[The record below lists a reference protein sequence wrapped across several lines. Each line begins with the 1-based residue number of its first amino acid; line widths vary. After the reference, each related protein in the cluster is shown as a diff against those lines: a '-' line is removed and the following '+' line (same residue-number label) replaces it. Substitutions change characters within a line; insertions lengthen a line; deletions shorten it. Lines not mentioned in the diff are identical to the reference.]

1 MPRMTATGT
10 ARVLGALITAWLVSE
25 AASSFASSQLH
36 QVMLFGLLACPAI
49 AVAFSLPRTS
59 FSAYLGIGLAL
70 AAFVAVIRGIAG
82 PPDPRQEL
90 TGGEEFIVGFLFSAF
105 FSLFGL
111 TLGGLAF
118 SLVRTSLGVLIQR
131 MPNKRH
137 INELRKSLALVLPF
151 AAVVVWIAGG
161 FLLIWVPVVAIL
173 AALFLWPPG
182 YEDSF
187 NSISPCSEE
196 RTGDSEISDL
206 RRQEA
211 TGRERTRRAE
221 RT

>member
-118 SLVRTSLGVLIQR
+118 SLVRTSLGVTSCANRSRWYCRLPRLLSGLQEASCSSGSPWWQFSRPCSSGRPDTKTLSIQ
-131 MPNKRH
+131 
-137 INELRKSLALVLPF
+137 LALVP
-151 AAVVVWIAGG
+151 
-161 FLLIWVPVVAIL
+161 
-173 AALFLWPPG
+173 
-182 YEDSF
+182 
-187 NSISPCSEE
+187 
-196 RTGDSEISDL
+196 
-206 RRQEA
+206 RRGRGIRKSA
-211 TGRERTRRAE
+211 T
-221 RT
+221 